1 MGLTNFP
8 GGVASYGNPVLPD
21 TYYKKVLWVGNT
33 SGLNNGNGAGNGTV
47 DRPLSSLFGTS
58 GALAKAH
65 PTLGTLIRVHRG
77 HAESVSAADMASAT
91 GANKNIVIVGEG
103 DVEVKPGA
111 DASRPTLTWTVAGA
125 TWLFDTVGIKLIN
138 FNLYMAGPLAATAAL
153 TVAAPITVSAAG
165 CAISNCYINAG
176 IDADQIVTIG
186 VTTASADNFRFE
198 GNTVRVSDV
207 AAVGTTFLRIVGG
220 DTVRVLRNDITYP
233 TSSAAIGA
241 VQALTTAP
249 TNIRIEDNY
258 IENNASGATAALTLV
273 ANATGVARRN
283 DLKVAGTGT
292 AYVTTPGSV
301 AFYETRGVNAIA
313 DGTAEKPTADFG
325 TASS

>member
-1 MGLTNFP
+1 MGTTNFP
-8 GGVASYGNPVLPD
+8 GGVSSYGNPVLPD

-33 SGLNNGNGAGNGTV
+33 SGLPSSTGKDADHPLAAIFGAT
-47 DRPLSSLFGTS
+47 
-58 GALAKAH
+58 GAIAKAH

-77 HAESVSAADMASAT
+77 HTESVSAADMASLT
-91 GANKNIVIVGEG
+91 GTSKNIVILGEG
-103 DVEVKPGA
+103 DVEVKPGY
-111 DASRPTLTWTVAGA
+111 DAMRPTLTWTVAGA
-125 TWLFDTVGIKLIN
+125 TWLFDTVGIKLVN
-138 FNLYMAGPLAATAAL
+138 FNLLMAGPLGSTTAL
-153 TVAAPITVSAAG
+153 TVAAPVTVSASG
-165 CAISNCYINAG
+165 CALRCNWINAG

-186 VTTASADNFRFE
+186 VTTTAGADGFQFF
-198 GNTVRVSDV
+198 GNTVRTTAAD
-207 AAVGTTFLRIVGG
+207 AVGTTFLRIVGG
-220 DTVRVLRNDITYP
+220 DTVRVQQNDIVYP

-301 AFYETRGVNAIA
+301 AFYETRGVNAIS
-313 DGTAEKPTADFG
+313 DGTAEKNTADFG

>member
-33 SGLNNGNGAGNGTV
+33 SGLPASTGKDA
-47 DRPLSSLFGTS
+47 DHPLSSLFGS
-58 GALAKAH
+58 AGALAKAH

-77 HAESVSAADMASAT
+77 HAENVSAADMASAT
-91 GANKNIVIVGEG
+91 SANKNIVILGEG
-103 DVEVKPGA
+103 DVEVRPGL
-111 DASRPTLTWTVAGA
+111 DSSRASLTWTADTA
-125 TWLFDTVGIKLIN
+125 TWLFDTVGVKLIN
-138 FNLYMAGPLAATAAL
+138 FNLFMAGPTSSSTAR
-153 TVAAPITVSAAG
+153 TTAAPITVSANG

-176 IDADQIVTIG
+176 VDADQIVTVG
-186 VTTASADNFRFE
+186 VTTTAAADGFKFF

-220 DTVRVLRNDITYP
+220 DTVKIEENDIAYP

-249 TNIRIEDNY
+249 TNMRVFRNY
-258 IENNASGATAALTLV
+258 IENNAAGATAALTFMAL
-273 ANATGVARRN
+273 ATGAARFN
-283 DLKVAGTGT
+283 DLKIAGAGV
-292 AYVTTPGSV
+292 AYVTTPGSI
-301 AFYETRGVNAIA
+301 AFFETRGVNAIV
-313 DGTAEKPTADFG
+313 DGTAEKQTADFG
-325 TASS
+325 TASA